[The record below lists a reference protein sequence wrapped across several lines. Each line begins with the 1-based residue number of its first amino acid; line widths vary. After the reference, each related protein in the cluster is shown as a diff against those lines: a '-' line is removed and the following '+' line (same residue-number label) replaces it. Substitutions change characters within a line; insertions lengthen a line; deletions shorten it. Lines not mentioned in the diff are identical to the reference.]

1 MARAGLRDK
10 AEAVLAVVR
19 RDPYDGAHRFE
30 KLRGDF
36 EGFYSRRITIKHR
49 LVYEIYDDLKTVR
62 VVRMWTH
69 YE

>member
-1 MARAGLRDK
+1 VQAGLRAK
-10 AEAVLAVVR
+10 VESVLTILR
-19 RDPYDGAHRFE
+19 RDPYEDAHRFE

-49 LVYEIYDDLKTVR
+49 LVYEIYDDLKNVR